1 MKAIYHDSIVTKF
14 IIIGLNHGSFNFRGQ
29 WILVLVPANFLQNIF
44 VHAYL
49 HNGQK
54 DYQGKKANRCVIIIF
69 FICTLLWLQA
79 LNYDTFFRFI
89 CCEGIS
95 FRHLKVM
102 HGPPQ
107 MPFRRPRKRLKA
119 QKTISAHEISSQ
131 IR

>member
-1 MKAIYHDSIVTKF
+1 MKALFHDSIVTKF

-29 WILVLVPANFLQNIF
+29 WILVLVPANFLQNILCMRTCIM
-44 VHAYL
+44 V
-49 HNGQK
+49 K
-54 DYQGKKANRCVIIIF
+54 KITKEKKANRCVIIIF